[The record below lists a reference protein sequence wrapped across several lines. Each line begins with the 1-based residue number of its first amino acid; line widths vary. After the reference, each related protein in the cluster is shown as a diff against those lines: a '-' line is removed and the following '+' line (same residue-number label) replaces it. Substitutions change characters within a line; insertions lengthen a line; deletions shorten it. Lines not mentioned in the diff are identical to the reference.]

1 MSGDEITARLDWEG
15 GFRFR
20 CETDGLMSRIDGHSE
35 SAPSPMQMML
45 NAVGGCAAVDVV
57 DILEK
62 GRQELEALSVE
73 LSGRRRADPPRR
85 YVALT
90 AVFRVTGDVDPAKAE
105 RAVELS
111 FEKYCS
117 CFHSLADDIQV
128 EYRVEVERAG

>member
-1 MSGDEITARLDWEG
+1 MTGDEIRARLDWEG

-20 CETDGLMSRIDGHSE
+20 CETDGLVARIDGHSE
-35 SAPSPMQMML
+35 SSPSPMQMML

-57 DILEK
+57 DILET
-62 GRQELEALSVE
+62 GRQELEELTVE

-85 YVALT
+85 YVSLT
-90 AVFRVTGDVDPAKAE
+90 AVFRVTGDVDPARAE

-128 EYRVEVERAG
+128 DYRVEVERG